1 MDYWNL
7 RWYIRIIAIKMSDLN
22 KLLKDSSGF
31 RYKYPNRSCSNCSKY
46 PCFLRMDNLHFDFAK
61 YGCSEYKES

>member
-1 MDYWNL
+1 MN
-7 RWYIRIIAIKMSDLN
+7 DLN

-31 RYKYPNRSCSNCSKY
+31 RYKYPNRSCSNCLKY